1 MIKPTILSQ
10 VLRLVTIVELMKEK
24 EVIPLI
30 IEGRVGELI
39 VVWSISSAFFDSV
52 NSVLKV
58 IIHSKTNAF
67 FYSH

>member
-1 MIKPTILSQ
+1 MLKSSRLMIKPTILSK

-39 VVWSISSAFFDSV
+39 VV
-52 NSVLKV
+52 
-58 IIHSKTNAF
+58 
-67 FYSH
+67 